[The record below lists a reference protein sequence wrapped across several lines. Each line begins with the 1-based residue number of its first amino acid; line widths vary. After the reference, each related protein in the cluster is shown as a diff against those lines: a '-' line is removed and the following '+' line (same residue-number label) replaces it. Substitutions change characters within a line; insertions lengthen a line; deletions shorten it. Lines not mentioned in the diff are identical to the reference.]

1 VSHRNAQSKIK
12 EEGEATGQLRNAI
25 DVFDDLLEQLKAKGV
40 SLVPA
45 QNRRGA
51 AGGQTE
57 VCSAFVNREGTRGL
71 LFFVPMDDN
80 PDFSP
85 RQLEVASYVVRGFR
99 SKDIASALS
108 IKESTVLSHIRRIY
122 DRIGVRSRVELTLKL
137 LSQGLSTVGTGHEMF
152 GKALS
157 FT

>member
-1 VSHRNAQSKIK
+1 VSHHNPQSKSK
-12 EEGEATGQLRNAI
+12 EEGEATGQLRNLNDA
-25 DVFDDLLEQLKAKGV
+25 FDDLLEQLKAQGV

-45 QNRRGA
+45 QNRSGA

-57 VCSAFVNREGTRGL
+57 CCSVLVNWKGTRGL

-85 RQLEVASYVVRGFR
+85 RQLEVASYVVRGYR
-99 SKDIASALS
+99 SKAIASALS

-122 DRIGVRSRVELTLKL
+122 DRHGVGSRVELALKL
-137 LSQGLSTVGTGHEMF
+137 LSQGLSTVATGHEMF
-152 GKALS
+152 EKALS